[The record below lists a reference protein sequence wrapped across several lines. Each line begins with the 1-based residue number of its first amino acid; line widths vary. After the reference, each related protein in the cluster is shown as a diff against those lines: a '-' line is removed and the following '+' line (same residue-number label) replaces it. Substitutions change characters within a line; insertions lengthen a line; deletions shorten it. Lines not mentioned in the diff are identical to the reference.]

1 MPSHLLDNQITLLE
15 HSTFDRILAAAIAW
29 LIPGAG
35 YWLLG
40 YRTRAV
46 LFAVLL
52 LGLFW
57 TGELLLAGNGNGQFM
72 AVTYQVHPVFFVLEL
87 GNGLSTLLANF
98 IWGAAAHVDG
108 LHDIKDMPRHLN
120 LGILFCSISGMLNVL
135 LVLNVLDR
143 KTWLLAAE
151 KASAPQGSEGDSE

>member
-40 YRTRAV
+40 YRTRAL

-108 LHDIKDMPRHLN
+108 LNDNQGHAKASEPGDSLLLYQWSAECPPRAECPRQEN
-120 LGILFCSISGMLNVL
+120 
-135 LVLNVLDR
+135 
-143 KTWLLAAE
+143 LAAGGG
-151 KASAPQGSEGDSE
+151 KSVNPAG

>member
-15 HSTFDRILAAAIAW
+15 HSTFDRILAAAVSW
-29 LIPGAG
+29 LVPGAG

-46 LFAVLL
+46 LFAILL

-57 TGELLLAGNGNGQFM
+57 TGELLLAGNGEGQFM
-72 AVTYQVHPVFFVLEL
+72 AVTYQVHPIFFVLES
-87 GNGLSTLLANF
+87 GNGLSALLANF
-98 IWGAAAHVDG
+98 IWGAAAHADG
-108 LHDIKDMPRHLN
+108 LRDIKDMPRHLN
-120 LGILFCSISGMLNVL
+120 LGILLCVISGMLNVL

-143 KTWLLAAE
+143 RTWLLAAE
-151 KASAPQGSEGDSE
+151 KASGSQGNEGEAE

>member
-1 MPSHLLDNQITLLE
+1 MPSHQDNPITLLE
-15 HSTFDRILAAAIAW
+15 HSTFDRILAASVTW
-29 LIPGAG
+29 LVPGAG

-46 LFAVLL
+46 LLAVLL

-72 AVTYQVHPVFFVLEL
+72 AVTYEVHPVFFVLES
-87 GNGLSTLLANF
+87 GNGLSALLANF

-108 LHDIKDMPRHLN
+108 MHNIKDMPRHLN
-120 LGILFCSISGMLNVL
+120 LGILLCSISGMLNVL
-135 LVLNVLDR
+135 LVLNILDR
-143 KTWLLAAE
+143 KTWLRAAG
-151 KASAPQGSEGDSE
+151 QDRGSGEDEGKDE

>member
-1 MPSHLLDNQITLLE
+1 MPSRQDNPITLLE
-15 HSTFDRILAAAIAW
+15 HSTFDRILAAALTW
-29 LIPGAG
+29 LVPGAG

-72 AVTYQVHPVFFVLEL
+72 AVTYEVHPVFFVLQS
-87 GNGLSTLLANF
+87 GNGLSAFLANF
-98 IWGAAAHVDG
+98 IWGAAAHADG
-108 LHDIKDMPRHLN
+108 LRDIKDMPRHLY
-120 LGILFCSISGMLNVL
+120 LGILLCVISGMLNVL

-143 KTWLLAAE
+143 KTWLRAAG
-151 KASAPQGSEGDSE
+151 KDVGSDEDEGKDE

>member
-1 MPSHLLDNQITLLE
+1 MPSRQDNPITLLE
-15 HSTFDRILAAAIAW
+15 HSTFDRILAAAVSW
-29 LIPGAG
+29 LVPGAG

-57 TGELLLAGNGNGQFM
+57 TGELLLAGNGEGQFM
-72 AVTYQVHPVFFVLEL
+72 AVTYQVHPVFFVLES
-87 GNGLSTLLANF
+87 GNGLSAFLANF
-98 IWGAAAHVDG
+98 IWGAAAHGDG
-108 LHDIKDMPRHLN
+108 LHDIKEMPRHLN
-120 LGILFCSISGMLNVL
+120 LGILLCVISGMLNVL

-151 KASAPQGSEGDSE
+151 KASAPQGSEGASE